1 MTQTF
6 KPFDYQLPMIDHLLA
21 NDRAALFVSPGKGK
35 TVVTLTA
42 LDQLAT
48 LGQLRAALIVAPL
61 RVCSITWPAQ
71 VERWAHTKWMRVAN
85 LRTAAGLQAWH
96 EGAADIYLINS
107 ELLPN
112 RLPLMFPKR
121 KSFTCPVDTLVIDEL
136 SLAKNP
142 QSKRFKALHKHLTGI
157 DRRWGLTG
165 TPIPNNYLD
174 LFQQVK
180 MLDDGERLGRTFTA
194 YRDAYFYPADYMGYT
209 YKLVTGSKEAID
221 NKLADLALVLIGDGT
236 DLPSSSVVDINV
248 TLPTE
253 ARKQYKTLEKEMLA
267 TIITPEREQQL
278 KTRRDQII
286 NSLGLTPLDM
296 QSPFIT
302 EKQRQKM
309 AQRIDPLHAEL
320 ESIQKEL
327 KSIITAPSAG
337 VLVNKLLQI
346 TSGAVYDEDRN
357 VLPVHTAKI
366 AALKAVIDRHQVE
379 PILVLCAFKHESARV
394 IAAIKG
400 AEMFDESRLTDWQ
413 AGKIP
418 VWVAD
423 ARSLSHGIDGLQTS
437 CRIAVWVSLTYS
449 HETYVQTNARLI
461 RTGQTA
467 ETLIYRLTCSG
478 TVDDAI
484 SEALRDKSDTQSGML
499 HAVRALQRMNL

>member
-1 MTQTF
+1 MSQTF
-6 KPFDYQLPMIDHLLA
+6 KPFAYQLPMIDHLLD

-42 LDQLAT
+42 IDALAT
-48 LGQLRAALIVAPL
+48 IGDFKAALIVAPL

-71 VERWAHTKWMRVAN
+71 VERWAHTRWMRVAH
-85 LRTAAGLQAWH
+85 LRTAAGLKAWH
-96 EGAADIYLINS
+96 EGSADIYLINS

-121 KSFTCPVDTLVIDEL
+121 KDFTCPVDTLVIDEL

-142 QSKRFKALHKHLTGI
+142 QSKRFKALHKHLAAI

-174 LFQQVK
+174 LFMQVK
-180 MLDDGERLGRTFTA
+180 MLDDGSRLGRTFTA
-194 YRDAYFYPADYMGYT
+194 YRDAYFYAADYMGYT

-221 NKLADLALVLIGDGT
+221 GKLADLALVMVGDPT
-236 DLPSSSVVDINV
+236 DLPASSVIDIPAV
-248 TLPTE
+248 MPAE

-267 TIITPEREQQL
+267 EIEDGE
-278 KTRRDQII
+278 
-286 NSLGLTPLDM
+286 
-296 QSPFIT
+296 
-302 EKQRQKM
+302 
-309 AQRIDPLHAEL
+309 
-320 ESIQKEL
+320 
-327 KSIITAPSAG
+327 ITAPSAG
-337 VLVNKLLQI
+337 VLVNKLLQL
-346 TSGAVYDEDRN
+346 TSGAVYDADRN

-366 AALKAVIDRHQVE
+366 SALRSVLDRHQGE
-379 PILVLCAFKHESARV
+379 PVLVLCAFKHESARV
-394 IAAIKG
+394 LEAIRG
-400 AEMFDESRLTDWQ
+400 ARMFDERNLDDWK

-423 ARSLSHGIDGLQTS
+423 PRSLSHGIDGLQVS

-467 ETLIYRLTCSG
+467 ETLIYRLICSG
-478 TVDDAI
+478 TVDDAVA
-484 SEALRDKSDTQSGML
+484 EALRDKSDTQSGML
-499 HAVRALQRMNL
+499 LAVRALQRMN

>member
-1 MTQTF
+1 MSQTF
-6 KPFDYQLPMIDHLLA
+6 KPFPYQIPIIDHLLE

-42 LDQLAT
+42 IDALAT
-48 LGQLRAALIVAPL
+48 LGQFRGALIVAPL

-71 VERWAHTKWMRVAN
+71 VERWSHTRWLRVAN
-85 LRTAAGLQAWH
+85 LRTAAGLKAWH
-96 EGAADIYLINS
+96 EQAADIYLINS

-112 RLPLMFPKR
+112 RLPLMFPKS
-121 KSFTCPVDTLVIDEL
+121 KSFVCPVDTLVIDEL

-174 LFQQVK
+174 LFMQVK
-180 MLDDGERLGRTFTA
+180 MLDDGKRLGRTFTG
-194 YRDAYFYPADYMGYT
+194 YRDAYFYAADYMGYT
-209 YKLVTGSKEAID
+209 YKLVTGSKDAID
-221 NKLADLALVLIGDGT
+221 GKLADLALVMIGDPT
-236 DLPSSSVVDINV
+236 DLPASSVVDINV

-267 TIITPEREQQL
+267 EIEDSE
-278 KTRRDQII
+278 
-286 NSLGLTPLDM
+286 
-296 QSPFIT
+296 
-302 EKQRQKM
+302 
-309 AQRIDPLHAEL
+309 
-320 ESIQKEL
+320 
-327 KSIITAPSAG
+327 ITAPSAG
-337 VLVNKLLQI
+337 VLVNKLLQM
-346 TSGAVYDEDRN
+346 TSGAVYDADRN

-366 AALKAVIDRHQVE
+366 SALRSVLDRHQGE
-379 PILVLCAFKHESARV
+379 PVLVLCAFKHESARV
-394 IAAIKG
+394 LDAIRG
-400 AEMFDESRLTDWQ
+400 ARMFDERNLDDWK

-423 ARSLSHGIDGLQTS
+423 PRSLSHGIDGLQVS
-437 CRIAVWVSLTYS
+437 CRIAIWVSLTYS

-467 ETLIYRLTCSG
+467 ETLIYRLICSG
-478 TVDDAI
+478 TIDDAVA
-484 SEALRDKSDTQSGML
+484 EALRDKSDTQSGML
-499 HAVRALQRMNL
+499 LAVRALQRMN

>member
-6 KPFDYQLPMIDHLLA
+6 QPFAYQIPMIDHLLD

-42 LDQLAT
+42 LDTLAT
-48 LGQLRAALIVAPL
+48 CGQLRGALIVAPL

-71 VERWAHTKWMRVAN
+71 VERWAHTRWMRVAH
-85 LRTAAGLQAWH
+85 LRTAAGMKAWH
-96 EGAADIYLINS
+96 DQSADIYLINS

-121 KSFTCPVDTLVIDEL
+121 KNFTCPVDTLVIDEL

-142 QSKRFKALHKHLTGI
+142 QSKRFKALHKHLGDIT
-157 DRRWGLTG
+157 RRWGLTG

-174 LFQQVK
+174 LFMQVK
-180 MLDDGERLGRTFTA
+180 MLDDGSRLGRTYTG

-221 NKLADLALVLIGDGT
+221 GKLADLALVMVGDPT
-236 DLPSSSVVDINV
+236 DLPASSVIDIPV
-248 TLPTE
+248 TMPAD

-267 TIITPEREQQL
+267 EI
-278 KTRRDQII
+278 
-286 NSLGLTPLDM
+286 
-296 QSPFIT
+296 
-302 EKQRQKM
+302 
-309 AQRIDPLHAEL
+309 AEG
-320 ESIQKEL
+320 E
-327 KSIITAPSAG
+327 ITAPSAG
-337 VLVNKLLQI
+337 VLVNKLLQL
-346 TSGAVYDEDRN
+346 TSGAVYDADRN
-357 VLPVHTAKI
+357 VLLVHTAKI
-366 AALKAVIDRHQVE
+366 SALRSVLDRHQGE
-379 PILVLCAFKHESARV
+379 PVLVLCAFKHESARV
-394 IAAIKG
+394 LNAIPGSK
-400 AEMFDESRLTDWQ
+400 MFDEAAMDDWQ

-423 ARSLSHGIDGLQTS
+423 ARSLSHGIDGLQVS
-437 CRIAVWVSLTYS
+437 CRIAIWVSLTYS

-467 ETLIYRLTCSG
+467 ETLIYRLICSG
-478 TVDDAI
+478 TIDDAI
-484 SEALRDKSDTQSGML
+484 CEALRDKSDTQSGML
-499 HAVRALQRMNL
+499 HAVRALQRMSGKLSSLVE

>member
-6 KPFDYQLPMIDHLLA
+6 KPFPNQIPMIDWLLE
-21 NDRAALFVSPGKGK
+21 NDRAGLLCYPGAGK

-42 LDQLAT
+42 IDALAT
-48 LGQLRAALIVAPL
+48 LGQFRGALIVAPL

-71 VERWAHTKWMRVAN
+71 VERWAHTQWMKVAN
-85 LRTAAGLQAWH
+85 LRTAAGLKAWH
-96 EGAADIYLINS
+96 EQAADIYLINS

-112 RLPLMFPKR
+112 RLTLMFPKR
-121 KSFTCPVDTLVIDEL
+121 KSFVCPVDTLVIDEL

-142 QSKRFKALHKHLTGI
+142 QSKRFKALHKHLGSIT
-157 DRRWGLTG
+157 RRWGLTG

-174 LFQQVK
+174 LFMQVK
-180 MLDDGERLGRTFTA
+180 MLDDGERLGRTFTG
-194 YRDAYFYPADYMGYT
+194 YRDTYFYPADFMGYT

-236 DLPSSSVVDINV
+236 DLPASSVVDINV

-267 TIITPEREQQL
+267 EIEDGE
-278 KTRRDQII
+278 
-286 NSLGLTPLDM
+286 
-296 QSPFIT
+296 
-302 EKQRQKM
+302 
-309 AQRIDPLHAEL
+309 
-320 ESIQKEL
+320 
-327 KSIITAPSAG
+327 ITAPSAG
-337 VLVNKLLQI
+337 VLVNKLLQL
-346 TSGAVYDEDRN
+346 TSGAVYDADRN
-357 VLPVHTAKI
+357 ILPVHTAKI
-366 AALKAVIDRHQVE
+366 STLRSVLDRHKGE
-379 PILVLCAFKHESARV
+379 PVLVLCAFKHESARV

-400 AEMFDESRLTDWQ
+400 AEMFDENRLADWQ

-423 ARSLSHGIDGLQTS
+423 ARSLSHGIDGLQVS
-437 CRIAVWVSLTYS
+437 CRIAIWVSLTYS

-478 TVDDAI
+478 TIDDAVA
-484 SEALRDKSDTQSGML
+484 EALREKSETQTGML
-499 HAVRALQRMNL
+499 YAVRALQRMTK

>member
-1 MTQTF
+1 MTETF
-6 KPFDYQLPMIDHLLA
+6 QPFPNQIPMIGHLLE

-42 LDQLAT
+42 LDTLAT
-48 LGQLRAALIVAPL
+48 CGQLRGALIVAPL

-71 VERWAHTKWMRVAN
+71 VERWAHTRWMRVAH
-85 LRTAAGLQAWH
+85 LRTAEGLKAWH
-96 EGAADIYLINS
+96 EQAADIYLINS

-121 KSFTCPVDTLVIDEL
+121 KSFVCPVDTLVIDEL

-142 QSKRFKALHKHLTGI
+142 QSKRFKALHKHLGDIT
-157 DRRWGLTG
+157 RRWGLTG

-174 LFQQVK
+174 LFMQVK
-180 MLDDGERLGRTFTA
+180 MLDDGSRLGRTFTG

-221 NKLADLALVLIGDGT
+221 AKLADLALVLIGDGT
-236 DLPSSSVVDINV
+236 DLPASSVIDIPV

-267 TIITPEREQQL
+267 EI
-278 KTRRDQII
+278 
-286 NSLGLTPLDM
+286 
-296 QSPFIT
+296 
-302 EKQRQKM
+302 
-309 AQRIDPLHAEL
+309 AEG
-320 ESIQKEL
+320 E
-327 KSIITAPSAG
+327 ITAPSAG
-337 VLVNKLLQI
+337 VLVNKLLQL

-357 VLPVHTAKI
+357 VLLVHTAKI
-366 AALKAVIDRHQVE
+366 SALRSVLDRHQGE
-379 PILVLCAFKHESARV
+379 PVLVLCAFKHESARV
-394 IAAIKG
+394 LEAIPG
-400 AEMFDESRLTDWQ
+400 AKMFDEAAMADWQ

-423 ARSLSHGIDGLQTS
+423 ARSLSHGIDGLQVS
-437 CRIAVWVSLTYS
+437 CRIAIWVSLTYS

-467 ETLIYRLTCSG
+467 ETLIYRLICSG

-484 SEALRDKSDTQSGML
+484 CEALRDKSDTQSGML
-499 HAVRALQRMNL
+499 HAVRALQRMTGKVSPLVE

>member
-6 KPFDYQLPMIDHLLA
+6 QPFPYQIPMIDHLLA

-71 VERWAHTKWMRVAN
+71 VERWAHTRWMRVAN

-96 EGAADIYLINS
+96 DGTADIYLINS

-112 RLPLMFPKR
+112 RLPKMFPKR
-121 KSFTCPVDTLVIDEL
+121 KSFVCPVDTLVIDEL

-142 QSKRFKALHKHLTGI
+142 QSKRFKALHRHLTGI
-157 DRRWGLTG
+157 ERRWGLTG

-180 MLDDGERLGRTFTA
+180 MIDDGERLGKTFTS

-209 YKLVTGSKEAID
+209 YKLVTGSKDAID
-221 NKLADLALVLIGDGT
+221 GKLADLALVLIGDGS
-236 DLPSSSVVDINV
+236 DLPASSVVDIPAV
-248 TLPTE
+248 MPAE
-253 ARKQYKTLEKEMLA
+253 ARRHYKTLEKEMLA
-267 TIITPEREQQL
+267 EIEDGE
-278 KTRRDQII
+278 
-286 NSLGLTPLDM
+286 
-296 QSPFIT
+296 
-302 EKQRQKM
+302 
-309 AQRIDPLHAEL
+309 
-320 ESIQKEL
+320 
-327 KSIITAPSAG
+327 ITAPSAG

-346 TSGAVYDEDRN
+346 TSGAVYDADRN
-357 VLPVHTAKI
+357 ILPVHSAKI
-366 AALKAVIDRHQVE
+366 AALKSVIDRHRGE

-400 AEMFDESRLTDWQ
+400 AEMFDERDLDDWK
-413 AGKIP
+413 AGKIA

-423 ARSLSHGIDGLQTS
+423 PRSLSHGIDGLQTS
-437 CRIAVWVSLTYS
+437 CRIAIWVSLTYS
-449 HETYVQTNARLI
+449 HETYVQTNARII

-467 ETLIYRLTCSG
+467 ETLIYRLICSG
-478 TVDDAI
+478 TIDDAVA
-484 SEALRDKSDTQSGML
+484 EALRDKSDTQSGML
-499 HAVRALQRMNL
+499 HAVRALQRMN

>member
-1 MTQTF
+1 MSQTF
-6 KPFDYQLPMIDHLLA
+6 KPFAYQLPMIDHLLE

-42 LDQLAT
+42 LDALAT
-48 LGQLRAALIVAPL
+48 IGDFKAALIVAPL

-71 VERWAHTKWMRVAN
+71 VERWAHTRWMRVAH
-85 LRTAAGLQAWH
+85 LRTAAGLKAWH
-96 EGAADIYLINS
+96 EGSADIYLINS

-121 KSFTCPVDTLVIDEL
+121 KDFTCPVDTLVIDEL

-142 QSKRFKALHKHLTGI
+142 QSKRFKALHKHLAAI

-174 LFQQVK
+174 LFMQVK
-180 MLDDGERLGRTFTA
+180 MLDDGSRLGRTFTA
-194 YRDAYFYPADYMGYT
+194 YRDAYFYAADYMGYT

-221 NKLADLALVLIGDGT
+221 GKLADLALVMVGDPT
-236 DLPSSSVVDINV
+236 DLPASSVIDIPAV
-248 TLPTE
+248 MPAE

-267 TIITPEREQQL
+267 EIEDGE
-278 KTRRDQII
+278 
-286 NSLGLTPLDM
+286 
-296 QSPFIT
+296 
-302 EKQRQKM
+302 
-309 AQRIDPLHAEL
+309 
-320 ESIQKEL
+320 
-327 KSIITAPSAG
+327 ITAPSAG
-337 VLVNKLLQI
+337 VLVNKLLQL
-346 TSGAVYDEDRN
+346 TSGAVYDADRN

-366 AALKAVIDRHQVE
+366 SALRSVLDRHQGE
-379 PILVLCAFKHESARV
+379 PVLVLCAFKHESARV
-394 IAAIKG
+394 LEAIRG
-400 AEMFDESRLTDWQ
+400 ARMFDERNLDDWK

-423 ARSLSHGIDGLQTS
+423 PRSLSHGIDGLQVS

-467 ETLIYRLTCSG
+467 ETLIYRLICSG
-478 TVDDAI
+478 TVDDAVA
-484 SEALRDKSDTQSGML
+484 EALRDKSDTQSGML
-499 HAVRALQRMNL
+499 LAVRALQRMN

>member
-6 KPFDYQLPMIDHLLA
+6 QPFPYQIPMIDHLLA

-71 VERWAHTKWMRVAN
+71 VERWAHTRWMRVAN

-96 EGAADIYLINS
+96 DGAADIYLINS

-112 RLPLMFPKR
+112 RLPLMFPKL
-121 KSFTCPVDTLVIDEL
+121 KSFVCPVDTLVIDEL

-174 LFQQVK
+174 LFMQVK
-180 MLDDGERLGRTFTA
+180 MLDDGERLGKTFTA

-221 NKLADLALVLIGDGT
+221 GKLADLALVLIGDGT

-267 TIITPEREQQL
+267 EI
-278 KTRRDQII
+278 
-286 NSLGLTPLDM
+286 
-296 QSPFIT
+296 
-302 EKQRQKM
+302 
-309 AQRIDPLHAEL
+309 AEG
-320 ESIQKEL
+320 E
-327 KSIITAPSAG
+327 ITAPSAG

-357 VLPVHTAKI
+357 VLPVHSAKI
-366 AALKAVIDRHQVE
+366 AALKSVIDRHRGE

-400 AEMFDESRLTDWQ
+400 AEMFDERRLTDWQ
-413 AGKIP
+413 AGKIA

-423 ARSLSHGIDGLQTS
+423 PRSLSHGIDGLQAS

-467 ETLIYRLTCSG
+467 ETLIYRLICSG
-478 TVDDAI
+478 TIDDAVA
-484 SEALRDKSDTQSGML
+484 EALRDKSDTQSGML
-499 HAVRALQRMNL
+499 HAVRALQRMN

>member
-1 MTQTF
+1 
-6 KPFDYQLPMIDHLLA
+6 MIDHLLD

-42 LDQLAT
+42 LDALAT
-48 LGQLRAALIVAPL
+48 VGDFKAALIIAPL

-71 VERWAHTKWMRVAN
+71 VERWAHTRWMRVAH
-85 LRTAAGLQAWH
+85 LRTAAGLKAWH
-96 EGAADIYLINS
+96 EQSADIYLINS
-107 ELLPN
+107 ELLPS
-112 RLPLMFPKR
+112 RLPKMFPKS
-121 KSFTCPVDTLVIDEL
+121 KTFVCPVDTLVIDEL

-157 DRRWGLTG
+157 ERRWGLTG

-174 LFQQVK
+174 LFMQVK
-180 MLDDGERLGRTFTA
+180 MLDDGERLGRTFTG

-221 NKLADLALVLIGDGT
+221 AQLADIALVLIGEES
-236 DLPSSSVVDINV
+236 DLPASSVVDV
-248 TLPTE
+248 AAVMPPE

-267 TIITPEREQQL
+267 EIEDGE
-278 KTRRDQII
+278 
-286 NSLGLTPLDM
+286 
-296 QSPFIT
+296 
-302 EKQRQKM
+302 
-309 AQRIDPLHAEL
+309 
-320 ESIQKEL
+320 
-327 KSIITAPSAG
+327 ITAPSAG
-337 VLVNKLLQI
+337 VLVNKLLQL

-366 AALKAVIDRHQVE
+366 STLKAVIARHEGE

-394 IAAIKG
+394 IAAVRGSK
-400 AEMFDESRLTDWQ
+400 MFDERDLDDWK

-423 ARSLSHGIDGLQTS
+423 ARSLSHGIDGLQVS
-437 CRIAVWVSLTYS
+437 CRIAIWVSLTYS

-467 ETLIYRLTCSG
+467 ETLIYRIICSG
-478 TVDDAI
+478 TVDDAVA
-484 SEALRDKSDTQSGML
+484 EALRDKSDTQSGML
-499 HAVRALQRMNL
+499 LAVRALQRMN

>member
-1 MTQTF
+1 MSQTF
-6 KPFDYQLPMIDHLLA
+6 KPFAYQLPMIDHLLD

-42 LDQLAT
+42 IDALAT
-48 LGQLRAALIVAPL
+48 LGQFRGALIVAPL

-71 VERWAHTKWMRVAN
+71 VERWAHTQWMRVAN
-85 LRTAAGLQAWH
+85 LRTAAGLKAWH
-96 EGAADIYLINS
+96 EGTADIYLINS

-121 KSFTCPVDTLVIDEL
+121 KSFEIPVDTLVIDEL

-142 QSKRFKALHKHLTGI
+142 QSKRFKSLHKHLTGI

-174 LFQQVK
+174 LFMQVK
-180 MLDDGERLGRTFTA
+180 MLDDGSRLGRTFTG
-194 YRDAYFYPADYMGYT
+194 YRDAYFYAADYMGYT

-221 NKLADLALVLIGDGT
+221 AKLADFALVMIGDGT
-236 DLPSSSVVDINV
+236 DLPASNVIDIQV

-267 TIITPEREQQL
+267 EI
-278 KTRRDQII
+278 
-286 NSLGLTPLDM
+286 
-296 QSPFIT
+296 
-302 EKQRQKM
+302 
-309 AQRIDPLHAEL
+309 AEG
-320 ESIQKEL
+320 E
-327 KSIITAPSAG
+327 ITAPSAG
-337 VLVNKLLQI
+337 VLVNKLLQL

-366 AALKAVIDRHQVE
+366 SALRSVLDRHQGE
-379 PILVLCAFKHESARV
+379 PVLVLCAFKHESARV
-394 IAAIKG
+394 IEAIPG
-400 AEMFDESRLTDWQ
+400 ARMFDEADMADWQ

-423 ARSLSHGIDGLQTS
+423 ARSLSHGIDGLQVS
-437 CRIAVWVSLTYS
+437 CRIAIWVTLTYS

-467 ETLIYRLTCSG
+467 ETLIYRLICSG

-484 SEALRDKSDTQSGML
+484 CEALRDKSDTQTGML
-499 HAVRALQRMNL
+499 FAVRALQRMN